1 MLVLF
6 DIDGTLLTSNG
17 AGRSAIEGALS
28 RCMGRSVTSEGVS
41 FSGRTDPA
49 IVRDMLAGS
58 GFSTDEINSA
68 LADCLEAYADELT
81 ACLQPS
87 DITVLDGVTDILASL
102 RARPDTHL
110 ALLTGNL
117 ERTAWAKLR
126 AAGLTHYFDW
136 GAFGSDHHDRNRLPG
151 VAAHRFH
158 QRTGRVFPGC
168 RTVIIGDTEHDITCA
183 RSGGAWAIAVC
194 TGRADRQMLEN
205 HRPDLLLDSLS
216 PMDPLLAFMDSLP
229 LQDAGM

>member
-17 AGRSAIEGALS
+17 AGRSAIEAALS
-28 RCMGRSVTSEGVS
+28 RCMGRAVTAEGVA

-58 GFSTDEINSA
+58 GCTTSEIDAS

-81 ACLQPS
+81 ARLQPS
-87 DITVLDGVTDILASL
+87 DITVLDGVTEILSSL
-102 RARPDTHL
+102 RIRPDTHL

-117 ERTAWAKLR
+117 ERTAWAKLH
-126 AAGLTHYFDW
+126 AGGLNDYFEW
-136 GAFGSDHHDRNRLPG
+136 GAFGSDHHDRNQLPG
-151 VAAHRFH
+151 IAAHRFRE
-158 QRTGRVFPGC
+158 RTGRFFPSS
-168 RTVIIGDTEHDITCA
+168 RTIIIGDTEHDITCA

-194 TGRADRQMLEN
+194 TGRSDRRMLEI
-205 HRPDLLLDSLS
+205 HGPDLLLDSLA
-216 PMDPLLAFMDSLP
+216 PMDPVLAFMDTLP
-229 LQDAGM
+229 A